1 MSVNAVVSLCR
12 CTQWLS
18 LNNNFIVGGFTD
30 AYMYIF
36 YLHINRTRCIQ
47 KGLQRCTYIHTQYIH
62 TNVCYTI
69 KLM

>member
-18 LNNNFIVGGFTD
+18 LCDLVGGFTD

-36 YLHINRTRCIQ
+36 SLHINHTRCKQ
-47 KGLQRCTYIHTQYIH
+47 KGLLEMYVHTQYIH